1 MPLSAIPEVNED
13 YSRSSSFYDDQPSS
27 YKSAETSFS
36 GNSEYFDAEE
46 EFKDFAEKEN
56 DIDKDYYLK
65 KIKEISDFDIKVLKD
80 ISSDLKIFFS
90 HINKEEKK
98 SKKKKKSK
106 KNKKRKKK
114 GKSVSDGGAQKQGM
128 LHKQEKQNENE
139 NERIEEVVVNNLEQE
154 MQQAQGGMTEE
165 KFRSIIREEI
175 KYANEEQTQ
184 QIAPLIGDLK
194 NIALDISGK
203 VDQVQGSINELGH
216 GLLRD
221 LKSFHCPAIDFF
233 INNRYRILGFTYII
247 GVFIQF
253 DQVSPELGE
262 ALLPNMSGM
271 NGGANR
277 LFAPIPLATETRRAQ
292 ILNKPVP
299 PNNRRRAHRNLNKVR
314 NKYRSGALKS
324 KEGQFSDWNAPR
336 YTEGK
341 KKGKTIPLKE
351 RKPKLSSRRKFN
363 QIIECFFTLLSFI
376 LQMFA
381 IIVNFNKLI
390 YHFYSEKTT
399 GGGWMMKILFWGLWF
414 ICLSLHIALFCVF
427 ITPFYTFINYILTIF
442 GLGSKSTNAFG
453 ILVSFIRK
461 FGDGLS
467 WLWGFLDNDFLRK
480 GITSLL
486 SIISSVFEVILNLLK
501 EIPVIK
507 DIIWAIKIIFNWIL
521 TAIKEAKQEEE
532 RKQVANQVNNMNDE
546 FSEILKQYENPNIFQ
561 ESLTG
566 YLPRPKD
573 LAIWRREAS
582 QEPISLD
589 VPLTI
594 DTPMTNLTHSTTP
607 GIVDPSL
614 RTPDIIE
621 VLKDV
626 KKDELSELSGDL
638 LREESYKYN
647 VNPSSGFF
655 SFRDD
660 EDLKKELFS
669 KVDDGTIPVGGSK
682 RNKRTNKKRTN
693 KKRSNKRSNRN
704 KRSNKRSNRK
714 RSNNKQSK
722 K

>member
-13 YSRSSSFYDDQPSS
+13 YSRSSSFYDDQPS

-36 GNSEYFDAEE
+36 GNSEYFDAQE

-80 ISSDLKIFFS
+80 ISSDLKKLFS
-90 HINKEEKK
+90 LNKKEKK
-98 SKKKKKSK
+98 SKKKKKKKK
-106 KNKKRKKK
+106 KNKKRGKK
-114 GKSVSDGGAQKQGM
+114 GKSVSDGGALQQGM
-128 LHKQEKQNENE
+128 EQEKDKKDKKEE
-139 NERIEEVVVNNLEQE
+139 IEELVEDNLKQE
-154 MQQAQGGMTEE
+154 MQQVEGGITMEMIE
-165 KFRSIIREEI
+165 KVVEKVVSRQNEI
-175 KYANEEQTQ
+175 QTQ
-184 QIAPLIGDLK
+184 QIAPLIGNLT

-203 VDQVQGSINELGH
+203 VDQVQDSINELSH

-221 LKSFHCPAIDFF
+221 LKNFHCPAIDFF

-247 GVFIQF
+247 GVSIQF

-262 ALLPNMSGM
+262 ALLPTMSGM

-277 LFAPIPLATETRRAQ
+277 RFAPIPLATETRRAQ
-292 ILNKPVP
+292 ILNESVP
-299 PNNRRRAHRNLNKVR
+299 PHNRRRAHKNLNKLR
-314 NKYRSGALKS
+314 NKYRFGALDNAP
-324 KEGQFSDWNAPR
+324 KENQFTDWKAPR
-336 YTEGK
+336 YTEGENE
-341 KKGKTIPLKE
+341 GKTIPFKK
-351 RKPKLSSRRKFN
+351 RKPKLPPRRKFN
-363 QIIECFFTLLSFI
+363 QMMECFFTFLSFI
-376 LQMFA
+376 LQIFA
-381 IIVNFNKLI
+381 IITNFNKLI

-399 GGGWMMKILFWGLWF
+399 GGGWMKILYWGLWF

-442 GLGSKSTNAFG
+442 GLGSKSTNAFS

-467 WLWGFLDNDFLRK
+467 WLWRFLDNDFLRK

-486 SIISSVFEVILNLLK
+486 SIISGVFQLILNLL
-501 EIPVIK
+501 EELPGIET
-507 DIIWAIKIIFNWIL
+507 IIWIIKIFFNWIS
-521 TAIKEAKQEEE
+521 TMIKEAKQEEE
-532 RKQVANQVNNMNDE
+532 GKQVAYQVNNMNDE

-582 QEPISLD
+582 QEPTSKD

-638 LREESYKYN
+638 LRKEAKRCG

-655 SFRDD
+655 SYRDD
-660 EDLKKELFS
+660 QDLKKELLS
-669 KVDDGTIPVGGSK
+669 KVDDGTIPVGGSN
-682 RNKRTNKKRTN
+682 R
-693 KKRSNKRSNRN
+693 KRSNK
-704 KRSNKRSNRK
+704 KRSNRK
-714 RSNNKQSK
+714 RSNKKRTNRKRSNKKRTNRKRSNRK
-722 K
+722 RR